1 MLADATSSSFLDGRR
16 PQTKG
21 RVPQE
26 PTNSRTKT
34 LPTTFSNVVAFSALG
49 SAYSK
54 DRRQDCFQPPV
65 PRTTEHPCM
74 ASSSY
79 ALPPLEHTPGAP
91 SFLLQVTHL
100 GPSSSLLWVG
110 TSNSTG
116 KPSAGVRLG
125 GDWVCGMPG
134 PSVRSLPCLPPSPF
148 SSLFPLNPREIGTG
162 RTRQLIFLLRLFGSM
177 LGGQTG

>member
-1 MLADATSSSFLDGRR
+1 MDVDRKPKDASES
-16 PQTKG
+16 
-21 RVPQE
+21 
-26 PTNSRTKT
+26 NSRTKT
-34 LPTTFSNVVAFSALG
+34 LPTTFSNVDAFSALG

-65 PRTTEHPCM
+65 PRTTEHSCM

-134 PSVRSLPCLPPSPF
+134 PSVGSLPCLPPPPLSLH
-148 SSLFPLNPREIGTG
+148 SSLSTPERSALDELGSSYF
-162 RTRQLIFLLRLFGSM
+162 FLRLFGSM
-177 LGGQTG
+177 LGGQTE